1 MRKTLCVYSLK
12 IRMTD
17 KKIQTCSFENVPLFC
32 VLMIIMGIKESKVA
46 NIRLLF
52 AVYTLLRKGKF
63 DALSIAFYFSNGLF
77 YLNDILH
84 PLPFLSH
91 VHLLLVTATLNYV
104 YRWVNSSSQ
113 PVMESASHAWRAS
126 LHHNKWLSSHSSP

>member
-32 VLMIIMGIKESKVA
+32 VLKIIMGIKESKVA

-126 LHHNKWLSSHSSP
+126 FHHNKWLSSHSSP